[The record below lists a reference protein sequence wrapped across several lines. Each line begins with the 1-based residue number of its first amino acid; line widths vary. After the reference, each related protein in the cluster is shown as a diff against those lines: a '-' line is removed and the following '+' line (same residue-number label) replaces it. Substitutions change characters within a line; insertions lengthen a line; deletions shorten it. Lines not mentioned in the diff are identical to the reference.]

1 MTGCPES
8 ERVGKF
14 CEPTWSRVY
23 VTKATVA
30 VAVVVAV
37 VTIVVVITGSRV
49 TLRRLFAAA
58 VVAVAVIV
66 AVWQK

>member
-37 VTIVVVITGSRV
+37 VTLVVV
-49 TLRRLFAAA
+49 
-58 VVAVAVIV
+58 VVVVV
-66 AVWQK
+66 VLGPE

>member
-30 VAVVVAV
+30 VAVVVAIVTV
-37 VTIVVVITGSRV
+37 VVVVVVVIVVIVVVVLPGPE
-49 TLRRLFAAA
+49 
-58 VVAVAVIV
+58 
-66 AVWQK
+66 